1 MLLRNVYADNAVIK
15 FVLLKGICQTRLLRY
30 LVIHVIW
37 ITQLITN
44 YVQESSSYW
53 RRLLT
58 CQKITNKGF

>member
-1 MLLRNVYADNAVIK
+1 MLLRNVCADNVVTK
-15 FVLLKGICQTRLLRY
+15 FVEYAKPGYCVI
-30 LVIHVIW
+30 LVIHVIL